1 MIEGL
6 NGPVKRLFAKPFGS
20 PEKGCGA
27 NKIGLFTILSKI
39 VFSQRKHA
47 VWLAAGIILLGSFG
61 CRGPSTPVHF
71 YALASMAGNPLQ
83 QTNAGIPKDL
93 LVGVGPIELPEIYNR
108 PQIVTTAGQNRLTLS
123 EYHRWAGVLQEE
135 ISIVLAENLSVLL
148 QSERVVSF
156 PWDGISDPDI
166 RIFVRVHRFEGTL
179 GQKAVFAATWSMR
192 GPRSDDRPPVV
203 KKTFLEAPVDDAAYS
218 AYIAAQ
224 NRLLAAFSREMASE
238 IVKMHPR

>member
-6 NGPVKRLFAKPFGS
+6 NGPVKRLLAKR
-20 PEKGCGA
+20 
-27 NKIGLFTILSKI
+27 SKI
-39 VFSQRKHA
+39 VLSRRKHT
-47 VWLAAGIILLGSFG
+47 VWLAAGIILLGSLG

-71 YALASMAGNPLQ
+71 YALAPMAGNPLQ
-83 QTNAGIPKDL
+83 QTDSAIPKDL

-108 PQIVTTAGQNRLTLS
+108 PQIVTTSGQNRLTLS

-135 ISIVLAENLSVLL
+135 ISTVLAENLSVLL

-192 GPRSDDRPPVV
+192 GPRSDRPPVV
-203 KKTFLEAPVDDAAYS
+203 KKTFLEEPVDDAAYP

-224 NRLLAAFSREMASE
+224 NRLLAAFAQELALE
-238 IVKMHPR
+238 IATNVR

>member
-6 NGPVKRLFAKPFGS
+6 NGPVKRFFAKQ
-20 PEKGCGA
+20 
-27 NKIGLFTILSKI
+27 SKI
-39 VFSQRKHA
+39 VLSQRKHA
-47 VWLAAGIILLGSFG
+47 VWLAAGIILLGSVG
-61 CRGPSTPVHF
+61 CRGLSTPVHF
-71 YALASMAGNPLQ
+71 YALASMAGNSLK
-83 QTNAGIPKDL
+83 AAVSDFPKDL
-93 LVGVGPIELPEIYNR
+93 VIGVGPIELPEIYNR
-108 PQIVTTAGQNRLTLS
+108 PQIVTTSGQNRLTLS

-135 ISIVLAENLSVLL
+135 ISTVLAENLSVLL

-192 GPRSDDRPPVV
+192 DPRSGRPPVV
-203 KKTFLEAPVDDAAYS
+203 KKTFLEEPVDDAAYP

-238 IVKMHPR
+238 IVKLNPR